1 LKRKGEEKVLRFRNL
16 LPKMRMMKAQKMLK
30 KILTKMMMTASTAV
44 MLRTVLTT
52 RNPLRRL
59 TSPAEMFQKLAP

>member
-52 RNPLRRL
+52 RNPL
-59 TSPAEMFQKLAP
+59 

>member
-52 RNPLRRL
+52 RNPQQKL